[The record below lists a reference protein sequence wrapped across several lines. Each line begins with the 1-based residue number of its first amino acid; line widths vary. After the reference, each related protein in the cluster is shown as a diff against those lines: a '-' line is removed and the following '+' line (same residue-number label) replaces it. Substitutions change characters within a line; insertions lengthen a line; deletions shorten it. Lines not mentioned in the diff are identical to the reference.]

1 MNNRFIRQYINHK
14 INTITPNE
22 LVQLAASQGIQIS
35 KKEAA
40 QVIAIVRSEKIN
52 IANSK
57 QMKRLLAKIE
67 REVNPKAM
75 KQTEK
80 LLATYYNK
88 LTDT

>member
-1 MNNRFIRQYINHK
+1 MNNSFIQQYINHK

-22 LVQLAASQGIQIS
+22 LVQLASSQGIHIS
-35 KKEAA
+35 KNEAA

-52 IANSK
+52 IANPK
-57 QMKRLLAKIE
+57 QIKRLLAKIK

-80 LLATYYNK
+80 LLAMYYNK
-88 LTDT
+88 LTDA